1 MNIIS
6 SLKKATLAK
15 IESKQANAAIAK
27 HANGARINAG
37 QVAAIA
43 ASKPAL
49 VKLTQVTPVALAAAN
64 KQRNIVKVAQT
75 VCILPNDSDVYTSAI
90 KHTAKGSAEDI
101 AAYKPRESKYNHCGS
116 AYAALTL
123 KSDDSKE
130 YLYTIQD
137 KCTKSVLVDA
147 DTGKVLE
154 KAQVAEL
161 MTKSAAKKLLG
172 DNSAEKTNK
181 TFDIEHD
188 VCVRTIKMENVIKM
202 EEVSI

>member
-15 IESKQANAAIAK
+15 IESAQANAAITK
-27 HANGARINAG
+27 RANGARITAG

-43 ASKPAL
+43 ATKPAL

-101 AAYKPRESKYNHCGS
+101 AAYTPRESKYNHCGS

-137 KCTKSVLVDA
+137 NCTKSVLVDA
-147 DTGKVLE
+147 DTGTVLE

-172 DNSAEKTNK
+172 DTSAEKTNK